1 MLREAIT
8 NLLSKEGSNRKMDI
22 VLISGA
28 YIFWD
33 GNVDVWWGGVVGD
46 TIRHSSG
53 HRYTFGVVFIVCA

>member
-1 MLREAIT
+1 
-8 NLLSKEGSNRKMDI
+8 MDI

>member
-33 GNVDVWWGGVVGD
+33 GNVDVWWGASWETPFVTVRAIGIPLGW
-46 TIRHSSG
+46 
-53 HRYTFGVVFIVCA
+53 FL